1 MKKKHSYNHLGLS
14 SEELELLVK
23 NTNDQE
29 LLQLYEDRLE
39 NCDLSKSAI
48 ELINSKDLI
57 SVKRI
62 SQRIL
67 KKYPVKQSSN
77 NLRYLF
83 TSILAVTV
91 LSFLFWI
98 IDPSPKESAITPNS
112 SLNLPAPNQKDIK
125 SKKSSQGEKNQ
136 DIENIKHQNSLFN
149 NQKKSNEPGF
159 ETLNNKTISIDSI
172 YSPTPIDTVITDK
185 INTDLKRQ
193 TKTANNNKFNP
204 SYTQPQRKVQG
215 IRVLQTIP
223 NKFKNENYTASDLV
237 EYQGGDR
244 ALEKTIFK
252 KLKPHIN
259 DKDIPKEQSTIVFT
273 FNVTSKGKV
282 KTVDIQSLVTSELE
296 ERIKTEVL
304 DLSSWDKGK
313 KRIPKDYTVYITFK

>member
-67 KKYPVKQSSN
+67 KKYPAKQSSN
-77 NLRYLF
+77 NLRYIF

-91 LSFLFWI
+91 LSFLFLM
-98 IDPSPKESAITPNS
+98 IDSSEKDSAITPNS
-112 SLNLPAPNQKDIK
+112 SLNLPAVNQKNIK
-125 SKKSSQGEKNQ
+125 SKKSLQSKKNQ

-185 INTDLKRQ
+185 TNTDLKKQ